1 MFTGVNIMIF
11 HIVSNVFFSE
21 LSCKDDKVFSV
32 QDIYALS
39 MPKERMGRRPVWAEE
54 DMHIQCRR
62 YTIIFWPRAE
72 FWR

>member
-1 MFTGVNIMIF
+1 MSVVVNIMIF

-39 MPKERMGRRPVWAEE
+39 MPEKGMGRRQVWGEE
-54 DMHIQCRR
+54 EVHI
-62 YTIIFWPRAE
+62 
-72 FWR
+72 